1 MSVAAHSFWNE
12 CVHALLA
19 HMVRIG
25 SRKWSAA
32 QVEHLTVLID
42 TGTSAARAAVVLKR
56 SVVVV
61 QAKARNLGKR
71 FRLPPRVEGGRLR
84 RKLDADVFLRYER
97 RCPAQRSSRDPF
109 QHK

>member
-71 FRLPPRVEGGRLR
+71 FRLPPRV
-84 RKLDADVFLRYER
+84 DD
-97 RCPAQRSSRDPF
+97 
-109 QHK
+109 